1 MTGPEIHLKLQDNSQ
16 HMFLDRPI
24 EADSTTDIIY
34 MMCPMHLLTIEDK
47 MKELEMGK
55 VIAILTDYDGA
66 LEDIPEWCTKT
77 GNEFLGIL
85 ENPDYYTFYVKKTS
99 ELPLKSI
106 DGKKQK

>member
-1 MTGPEIHLKLQDNSQ
+1 MDSTSKLDDNNQ
-16 HMFLDRPI
+16 HKFIDKPV

-55 VIAILTDYDGA
+55 VLAILTDYDGA

-85 ENPDYYTFYVKKTS
+85 ESPDYYTFYVKKKTES
-99 ELPLKSI
+99 HQKDI
-106 DGKKQK
+106 DGKEQK